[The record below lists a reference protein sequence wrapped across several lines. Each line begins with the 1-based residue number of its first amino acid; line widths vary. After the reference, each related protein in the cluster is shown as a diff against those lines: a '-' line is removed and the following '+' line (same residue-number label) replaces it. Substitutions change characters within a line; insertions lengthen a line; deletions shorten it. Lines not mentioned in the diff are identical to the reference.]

1 MRTLL
6 ILLAVCCNI
15 YMAYAQ
21 TITGKVIDESGIP
34 VGYANILLLN
44 SKDSTFVAGC
54 ITSEEGEFKLENT
67 SQKGNLLKLSYIGYE
82 DLYLTITEATGY
94 VGILTMKTKAT
105 MLGPVTVTGS
115 KPLFKQK
122 NGAMITE
129 VAGSVLSQTH
139 EMSELISQLP
149 GIVKTANGGF
159 QVFGLGTP
167 VIYVNNRKIQS
178 QTELEQLSPKDIK
191 SVELIS
197 NPGAKYDAEGKAVLK
212 VVTLKREEGLNLQL
226 GGKGK
231 QNDHSSY
238 GGDMKLGYKHR
249 GLSLSA
255 GYGYDNTRNQS
266 LLPQTKEVF
275 LGDNI
280 HRYAQD
286 QTAKGHLTNHDWQL
300 SMDYE
305 INDNHNVGIE
315 WNASDNTDKER
326 RNSVLDYFLNEKPVQ
341 TTDIL
346 NDYKNKTKYNHLNIF
361 YNGQWSKRL
370 STEFNLDYAN
380 NKNKYH
386 QETGETTVGISDM
399 TLSIGNNTLNIYAG
413 KLAFDYKLN
422 EKIGLSWG
430 FEYNHIAGN
439 GILTC
444 NSESTP
450 PSDYKNE
457 ENKYAGYA
465 EIAAN
470 IGAVMIKGGIRYE
483 DIVSDYA
490 NYVDR
495 TGDVHRHYRN
505 LYPSLSVSYNKNGW
519 TNNLSFSSRT
529 TRPTF
534 RQLSNSSYYSNEF
547 MYQCGNPL
555 LKPSNSYVIQLNTGY
570 KIFNFSASYT
580 YVKDFISA
588 DFYVSDNQRNRIVSS
603 YANYD
608 KIQYLKANLTI
619 QKNIAWWKPSV
630 SLGITQPFF
639 HSEYLGGKM
648 SYNNP
653 QIYVVANQYFQLP
666 KSYLLSAYYYF
677 NSGGHQG
684 AVDFKPYQ
692 MLNIGVQKSFLDGKL
707 SVSLQAQDIFHTMK
721 FKETERMKNIHFR
734 QTEDYC
740 LWNYSISI
748 IYRLNQIKTKYRGK
762 TSIKQEI
769 DRL

>member
-1 MRTLL
+1 
-6 ILLAVCCNI
+6 
-15 YMAYAQ
+15 
-21 TITGKVIDESGIP
+21 
-34 VGYANILLLN
+34 
-44 SKDSTFVAGC
+44 
-54 ITSEEGEFKLENT
+54 
-67 SQKGNLLKLSYIGYE
+67 
-82 DLYLTITEATGY
+82 
-94 VGILTMKTKAT
+94 
-105 MLGPVTVTGS
+105 
-115 KPLFKQK
+115 
-122 NGAMITE
+122 
-129 VAGSVLSQTH
+129 
-139 EMSELISQLP
+139 MS
-149 GIVKTANGGF
+149 
-159 QVFGLGTP
+159 
-167 VIYVNNRKIQS
+167 
-178 QTELEQLSPKDIK
+178 
-191 SVELIS
+191 
-197 NPGAKYDAEGKAVLK
+197 
-212 VVTLKREEGLNLQL
+212 
-226 GGKGK
+226 
-231 QNDHSSY
+231 
-238 GGDMKLGYKHR
+238 
-249 GLSLSA
+249 
-255 GYGYDNTRNQS
+255 
-266 LLPQTKEVF
+266 
-275 LGDNI
+275 
-280 HRYAQD
+280 
-286 QTAKGHLTNHDWQL
+286 
-300 SMDYE
+300 
-305 INDNHNVGIE
+305 
-315 WNASDNTDKER
+315 AS
-326 RNSVLDYFLNEKPVQ
+326 
-341 TTDIL
+341 
-346 NDYKNKTKYNHLNIF
+346 
-361 YNGQWSKRL
+361 
-370 STEFNLDYAN
+370 
-380 NKNKYH
+380 
-386 QETGETTVGISDM
+386 
-399 TLSIGNNTLNIYAG
+399 
-413 KLAFDYKLN
+413 
-422 EKIGLSWG
+422 
-430 FEYNHIAGN
+430 N
-439 GILTC
+439 GI
-444 NSESTP
+444 P

-519 TNNLSFSSRT
+519 ANNLSFSSRT

-570 KIFNFSASYT
+570 KILNFSASYT

-588 DFYVSDNQRNRIVSS
+588 DFYVSGNQQNQIVSS

-619 QKNIAWWKPSV
+619 QKSIAWWKPSI

-639 HSEYLGGKM
+639 HSEYLGEKM

-666 KSYLLSAYYYF
+666 KSYLISAYYYF

-692 MLNIGVQKSFLDGKL
+692 ILNIGVQKSFLDGKL